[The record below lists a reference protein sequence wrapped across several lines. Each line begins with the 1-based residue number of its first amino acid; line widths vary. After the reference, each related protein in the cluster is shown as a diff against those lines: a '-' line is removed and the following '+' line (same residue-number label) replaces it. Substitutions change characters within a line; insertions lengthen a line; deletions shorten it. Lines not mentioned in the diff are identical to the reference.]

1 MILGEGGLEWDVI
14 VEERVVKSL
23 RKRKRKGKQGGE

>member
-23 RKRKRKGKQGGE
+23 RKRKGKQGGE